1 MPELPY
7 TTDRLTL
14 RARPLAKWQRTFLAE
29 LRKAPSVSHACEVA
43 KVSRQTAYKHR
54 KENAAF
60 AEQWRDALDKAVD
73 DLEAVAFNLANSG
86 DSSLISFLLR
96 CHRPEIYRDRQEIA
110 VAGGIVFL
118 PQKKEGAE

>member
-1 MPELPY
+1 MRELPY
-7 TTDRLTL
+7 KTDTI
-14 RARPLAKWQRTFLAE
+14 RARPLARWHRTFLAE

-43 KVSRQTAYKHR
+43 RVSRQTAYTHK
-54 KENAAF
+54 KTNSAF
-60 AEQWRDALDKAVD
+60 AAEWRDALDKAID
-73 DLEAVAFNLANSG
+73 DLESVAFKLATEG